1 VKIRPL
7 LLACTAA
14 AAACG
19 FEAAPRAE
27 SVETGTG
34 LQPTAP
40 IEEVMR
46 YMIDPSADSIW
57 EAVVVDVTANGT
69 TSRAPVSDE
78 DWLALRRHAV
88 IIAEATNL
96 LLMEGRPVAAPGSRS
111 EWPGVDLEPEQI
123 EALLA
128 ADRGAWSAFVS
139 GLRESARVVL
149 DAVDRKDV
157 DALLGA
163 GDGLDLACENCHVV
177 YWYPSLADSGAAGA
191 AERADSAR

>member
-1 VKIRPL
+1 
-7 LLACTAA
+7 
-14 AAACG
+14 
-19 FEAAPRAE
+19 
-27 SVETGTG
+27 
-34 LQPTAP
+34 
-40 IEEVMR
+40 MR
-46 YMIDPSADSIW
+46 YLIDPSADSIW
-57 EAVVVDVTANGT
+57 EAVVVDVTATGT
-69 TSRAPVSDE
+69 TSREPVSDE

-96 LLMEGRPVAAPGSRS
+96 LLMEGRPVAAPGARS

-128 ADRGAWSAFVS
+128 ADRGAWAAFVS

-157 DALLGA
+157 DALLEA

-177 YWYPSLADSGAAGA
+177 YWYPSLADN
-191 AERADSAR
+191 ADSAR

>member
-1 VKIRPL
+1 VQLRS
-7 LLACTAA
+7 LALGLAVG

-19 FEAAPRAE
+19 FEAEPAAE
-27 SVETGTG
+27 SSAGGGVDF
-34 LQPTAP
+34 QSTAP

-46 YMIDPSADSIW
+46 YMIDPAADSIW
-57 EAVVVDVTANGT
+57 EAVVVDVTAAGT
-69 TSRAPVSDE
+69 DSRAPTTDE

-96 LLMEGRPVAAPGSRS
+96 LLMEGRPVAAPGARS
-111 EWPGVDLEPEQI
+111 EWPGVDLEPEEI

-128 ADRGAWSAFVS
+128 ADRGAWVAFVG

-149 DAVDRKDV
+149 DAVDRRDV
-157 DALLGA
+157 DALLVA

-177 YWYPSLADSGAAGA
+177 YWYPSIANSGS
-191 AERADSAR
+191 ADSAR

>member
-1 VKIRPL
+1 VAVAGA
-7 LLACTAA
+7 ACEIEPAPVATAA
-14 AAACG
+14 GA
-19 FEAAPRAE
+19 
-27 SVETGTG
+27 SVG
-34 LQPTAP
+34 LQPIAP

-57 EAVVVDVTANGT
+57 EAVVVDVTAQGT
-69 TSRAPVSDE
+69 SSRAPASEE
-78 DWLALRRHAV
+78 DWSALRRHAV

-111 EWPGVDLEPEQI
+111 DWPGVDLEPEQI

-128 ADRGAWSAFVS
+128 ADRGAWSAFVL

-149 DAVDRKDV
+149 DAVDRRDV
-157 DALLGA
+157 DALLEA

-177 YWYPSLADSGAAGA
+177 YWYPSLADGGPAGG
-191 AERADSAR
+191 ADSAR